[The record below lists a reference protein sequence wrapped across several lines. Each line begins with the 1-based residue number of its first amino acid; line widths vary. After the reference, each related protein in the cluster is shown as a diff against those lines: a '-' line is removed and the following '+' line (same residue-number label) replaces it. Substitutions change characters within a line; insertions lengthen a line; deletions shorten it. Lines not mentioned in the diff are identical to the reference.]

1 MQIQATSMEILYEA
15 TFSGPAL
22 ELVTNI
28 SGAIR
33 AFCGK
38 ISPRYPI
45 RSEDI
50 RIVNSPVLEDI
61 RIKIALF
68 NRNARIELS
77 SEKMSVTF
85 QAVTSAD
92 ISIVEDCLGLITSAL
107 AEFAKDVI
115 ISQDKIGLTALFK
128 AESTVDEVKAYFS
141 RYAPQEQLIGEA
153 VVAFPIVRAESGI
166 RLTLIEPNESAVTS
180 FDFAPAWRAP
190 SLLLA
195 MSCYFQGNFEASF
208 SEKVNYIKTKLQWI
222 FSKIDIQTPA
232 PL

>member
-1 MQIQATSMEILYEA
+1 MEILYEA
-15 TFSGPAL
+15 TFSSPAL

-38 ISPRYPI
+38 ITPRYPI

-50 RIVNSPVLEDI
+50 RVVNSPVLEDI

-68 NRNARIELS
+68 NRNARLELS

-92 ISIVEDCLGLITSAL
+92 ISIVEDCLGIITSAL
-107 AEFAKDVI
+107 AEFSKDVI
-115 ISQDKIGLTALFK
+115 ISQDKIILTAFFK
-128 AESTVDEVKAYFS
+128 TESTVDEVKAYFS
-141 RYAPQEQLIGEA
+141 RYAPQDQLIAEA
-153 VVAFPIVRAESGI
+153 VAAFPIIRAESGI
-166 RLTLIEPNESAVTS
+166 KLTLIEPNESAVTS
-180 FDFAPAWRAP
+180 FDLAPWRAP
-190 SLLLA
+190 SLLLT

-208 SEKVNYIKTKLQWI
+208 SEKVDYIKSKLLWI

>member
-1 MQIQATSMEILYEA
+1 MQIQATSMEILYEV
-15 TFSGPAL
+15 TFSSPAL
-22 ELVTNI
+22 ELVTNV

-38 ISPRYPI
+38 IAPRYPI

-50 RIVNSPVLEDI
+50 RVVNSSALEDV

-92 ISIVEDCLGLITSAL
+92 ISIVEDCLKLITSAL
-107 AEFAKDVI
+107 AEFGKDLI
-115 ISQDKIGLTALFK
+115 ISQDKIGLTVFFK
-128 AESTVDEVKAYFS
+128 TDSTVDEVKVYFS
-141 RYAPQEQLIGEA
+141 HYARQDHLTGEA
-153 VVAFPIVRAESGI
+153 IVAFPTFRAESGI
-166 RLTLIEPNESAVTS
+166 KLTLIEPNESAVTS

-195 MSCYFQGNFEASF
+195 MSCYFQGNFEASL
-208 SEKVNYIKTKLQWI
+208 SDKIDYIKSKLLWI